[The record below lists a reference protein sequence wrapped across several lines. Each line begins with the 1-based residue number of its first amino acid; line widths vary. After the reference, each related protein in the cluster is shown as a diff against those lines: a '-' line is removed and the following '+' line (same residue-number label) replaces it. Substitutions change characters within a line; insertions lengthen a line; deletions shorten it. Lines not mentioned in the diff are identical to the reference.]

1 MLPGQCFPFRFSI
14 RSMFQRFRKLVFWAH
29 LVAGVAAGLFI
40 LLMATTGV
48 LLSFERQITEA
59 ADGFQLAPYSDAAT
73 PELLHATLQSAGLKG
88 ATGLTLQS
96 DPTQP
101 AAFQFGKEKTVFIH
115 PGTGEVLGEGAKKTR
130 GFFQFVTGLHRWL
143 ALKSES
149 QETGKS
155 ITSAAALVFFF
166 IILSGLVIW
175 IPKRWTRSGVKV
187 ITTFQGQLK
196 GRARDWNW
204 HNVLGIWFALPLL
217 VVTAT
222 GLVIGYPW
230 ANALVFKLAGESPP
244 PAKGKGPP
252 SAPPAAISTAGWNS
266 AFATVQ
272 EKSPGWQ
279 SIQFQFPQGKDGVFN
294 VASSHR
300 GRPDLRQTITVDLTR
315 GEIRKTERFE
325 DLSAG
330 RRWRTWIRWIHTGEA
345 GGWPGQLLAGLAAL
359 ATIVLI
365 WTGFALS
372 ARRLMKFLR
381 RSRA

>member
-1 MLPGQCFPFRFSI
+1 
-14 RSMFQRFRKLVFWAH
+14 MFQRIRKLVFWAH

-59 ADGFQLAPYSDAAT
+59 ADGFHLVPSGEPAKPEQLVAAI
-73 PELLHATLQSAGLKG
+73 QSAGLKG
-88 ATGLTLQS
+88 ASGLTIS
-96 DPTQP
+96 VDATQP
-101 AAFQFGKEKTVFIH
+101 PAFQFGREKTVFIH
-115 PGTGEVLGEGAKKTR
+115 PQSGEVLGEGAKGTR

-143 ALKSES
+143 ALKPES

-166 IILSGLVIW
+166 VILSGLVIW
-175 IPKRWTRSGVKV
+175 IPKRWTKQGVKV
-187 ITTFQGQLK
+187 ITTFQRQLK

-217 VVTAT
+217 VITST

-230 ANALVFKLAGESPP
+230 ANNLVFRLAGEEPP
-244 PAKGKGPP
+244 PQKGKGPP
-252 SAPPAAISTAGWNS
+252 PGGPASAAIVTTGWNA

-272 EKSPGWQ
+272 SQSPGWQ
-279 SIQFQFPQGKDGVFN
+279 SIQFQFPQGNAKEGVFQVFN
-294 VASSHR
+294 SHR
-300 GRPDLRQTITVDLTR
+300 GRPDLRQVVTVDLAS
-315 GEIRKTERFE
+315 GEVRKTERFE
-325 DLSAG
+325 DQSAG

-345 GGWPGQLLAGLAAL
+345 GGCAGQLLA
-359 ATIVLI
+359 
-365 WTGFALS
+365 ALS
-372 ARRLMKFLR
+372 AMAAIVLVWTGLALAWRRWR